1 MNLKELATKPALVKL
16 TIDDEEIVKQYGD
29 TLDFYVY
36 DKHQLDVFVELSTA
50 QTSGDQNRINDL
62 MSKLILDQNGKQVIT
77 KGYVL
82 PPKVLSKALALV
94 MDLLSK

>member
-50 QTSGDQNRINDL
+50 QTPIS
-62 MSKLILDQNGKQVIT
+62 QVS
-77 KGYVL
+77 L
-82 PPKVLSKALALV
+82 R
-94 MDLLSK
+94 